1 MGGTIS
7 VAIAHI
13 LLQTPEA
20 KARTEELILMLSNI
34 SATPPA
40 VGVVSQCQPPSLV
53 RRPRCEDH
61 PGLRG
66 DCWRVKCVQNYCF
79 LMFWS
84 DIEATE
90 ENCLDATVWV

>member
-1 MGGTIS
+1 
-7 VAIAHI
+7 
-13 LLQTPEA
+13 
-20 KARTEELILMLSNI
+20 MLSNI

-40 VGVVSQCQPPSLV
+40 VGVASQCQPPSLAQ
-53 RRPRCEDH
+53 RPRCEDH

-66 DCWRVKCVQNYCF
+66 DYWRVKCAQNNCF

>member
-1 MGGTIS
+1 M
-7 VAIAHI
+7 AIAHI

-40 VGVVSQCQPPSLV
+40 VGVASQCRPPSLAQ
-53 RRPRCEDH
+53 RLRCEDH

-66 DCWRVKCVQNYCF
+66 DYWRVNCVQN
-79 LMFWS
+79 
-84 DIEATE
+84 
-90 ENCLDATVWV
+90 

>member
-1 MGGTIS
+1 M
-7 VAIAHI
+7 AIAHI

-40 VGVVSQCQPPSLV
+40 VGVASQCQPPSLAQ
-53 RRPRCEDH
+53 RPSCEDH

-66 DCWRVKCVQNYCF
+66 DYWRVKCAQNNCF